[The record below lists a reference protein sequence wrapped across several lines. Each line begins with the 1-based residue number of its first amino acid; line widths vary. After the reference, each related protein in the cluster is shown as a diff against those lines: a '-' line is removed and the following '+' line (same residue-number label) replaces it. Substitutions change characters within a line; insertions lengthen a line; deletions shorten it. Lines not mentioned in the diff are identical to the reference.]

1 MTEEHSTIA
10 SLLTGLNRDQ
20 LQSLVLK
27 LVEQKPSLT
36 ESIRVQATLLQ
47 TPASNTNAAPKPI
60 IQVDPE
66 QVRREVYSAIH
77 SLDRMRSSQAYWHV
91 GAVVGE
97 IGQILDKAWTLIEAD
112 DGRNALPL
120 LQAITEAYL
129 SEWENLD
136 DSDAEAS
143 DFFKELGPAW
153 VEALL
158 STDLTDKERKTWAD
172 RLTGWQGE
180 VDDYGVDDAFDAAAT
195 AALDGWDYPPLQR
208 VLQGITEQGAWEN
221 EAPEYANDLTQ
232 ARLNIL
238 ERRGRFQE
246 YLYLAQAERQT
257 LRYATMLIRLDRA
270 QEAIAYGLKHLRTT
284 EDTLALAKALYEH
297 GEGEQSLQIAE
308 HGLTLEGHKATLA
321 KWLRDQAEAMDKME
335 LALTAAEHAFRAEV
349 SLANYQQVAEL
360 AGEQWTEKRIALLD
374 YARSKQAYQQQGSVD
389 VFLHEGLLDEAIAA
403 LEPYASHTLVEQ
415 VVEFALKSQSQ
426 LDWVIQASRK
436 QAESIM
442 DRGKADYYSSA
453 ANWLAKARTAY
464 QASNRK
470 GEWQTYLNELLST
483 HGRKYKLVPM
493 LKALR

>member
-10 SLLTGLNRDQ
+10 SLLSGLNRDQ

-47 TPASNTNAAPKPI
+47 TPASNPNAAPKPI
-60 IQVDPE
+60 MQVDP
-66 QVRREVYSAIH
+66 QQARREVYSAIH

-91 GAVVGE
+91 GAVVDE

-112 DGRNALPL
+112 DGRNALDL

-208 VLQGITEQGAWEN
+208 VLQGITEQGAWED
-221 EAPEYANDLTQ
+221 ETPEYANDITQ

-246 YLYLAQAERQT
+246 YLYLAQAEGQT
-257 LRYATMLIRLDRA
+257 LRYATMLIHLDRA

-284 EDTLALAKALYEH
+284 EDALALAKALYEH

-308 HGLTLEGHKATLA
+308 HGLTLEGHKAALA

-349 SLANYQQVAEL
+349 SLANYQKVAEL

-374 YARSKQAYQQQGSVD
+374 YARSKPSYHQQGSVD
-389 VFLHEGLLDEAIAA
+389 VLLHEGLLDDAIAA

-415 VVEFALKSQSQ
+415 VVDFALTSRSQ

-442 DRGKADYYSSA
+442 DRGKAEYYSSA

-464 QASNRK
+464 LASDRK
-470 GEWQTYLNELLST
+470 AEWQTYLSELLST